1 MPQHR
6 TLLSLS
12 PVDRTRVHAAK
23 ALASWGLVGVMGLGL
38 ASCGSADA
46 PRTTSTEGAETS
58 GADATAS
65 LTIDDV
71 LAMPHRSEA
80 NRARDRYR
88 HPSETLAFFGVTRD
102 MTVLEL
108 SPGAGW
114 YTEVLAPFLRG
125 HGRLIAAIP
134 TEDSPNEYR
143 RTSGLAFRAQIAER
157 AEIYGPIDTVSLSTP
172 ETIALGAD
180 ASVDAVL
187 TFRNLHNWFK
197 DERMDEVIADAF
209 RVLRPGGVFGV
220 VEHRAAAGADVE
232 ASRESG
238 YMPEAWVIEHI
249 TAAGFVLEERSEIN
263 ANPSDTHDHV
273 NGVWSL
279 PPVLR
284 GGDVDRERFLAIGES
299 DRMTLR
305 FRRPE

>member
-6 TLLSLS
+6 TPTLSLPQRS
-12 PVDRTRVHAAK
+12 ITRHW
-23 ALASWGLVGVMGLGL
+23 LHVGVMGVALLGCGGSTSDTSSGT
-38 ASCGSADA
+38 AS
-46 PRTTSTEGAETS
+46 AETS
-58 GADATAS
+58 GADQSAS

-71 LAMPHRSEA
+71 LAMPHRSAE
-80 NRARDRYR
+80 NRARDRFR

-108 SPGAGW
+108 SPGGGW

-157 AEIYGPIDTVSLSTP
+157 AEIYGPIETVSLSTP
-172 ETIALGAD
+172 ETIALGDD

-220 VEHRAAAGADVE
+220 VEHRAAAGTDVE
-232 ASRESG
+232 TSRESG
-238 YMPEAWVIEHI
+238 YMPEAWVIEHV

-263 ANPSDTHDHV
+263 ANPADTHDHP

-284 GGDVDRERFLAIGES
+284 GGDVDRDAFVAIGES

-305 FRRPE
+305 FRKPE

>member
-1 MPQHR
+1 MAQHR

-12 PVDRTRVHAAK
+12 HPTLSRTRMD
-23 ALASWGLVGVMGLGL
+23 LASWGLVGVMGLGL
-38 ASCGSADA
+38 AACGGSPSEPA
-46 PRTTSTEGAETS
+46 RSTTATESS
-58 GADATAS
+58 GADQSAS
-65 LTIDDV
+65 LTIDEV

-88 HPSETLAFFGVTRD
+88 HPRETLAFFGITRD

-108 SPGAGW
+108 SPGGGW

-134 TEDSPNEYR
+134 TADSPNEYR

-157 AEIYGPIDTVSLSTP
+157 AEIYGPIETVSLSTP
-172 ETIALGAD
+172 ETIALGED

-220 VEHRAAAGADVE
+220 VEHRAAEGTDVE
-232 ASRESG
+232 ASRDSG
-238 YMPEAWVIEHI
+238 YMPQAWVIEHI

-263 ANPSDTHDHV
+263 ANPNDTHDHP

-284 GGDVDRERFLAIGES
+284 GGDVDRDRFVAIGES

-305 FRRPE
+305 FRKPE

>member
-1 MPQHR
+1 MAQHR
-6 TLLSLS
+6 TLHSLTNQTLSH
-12 PVDRTRVHAAK
+12 TWK
-23 ALASWGLVGVMGLGL
+23 ELASWGVVGVLSLGIAACGGG
-38 ASCGSADA
+38 ASTAG
-46 PRTTSTEGAETS
+46 TESTDSTATS

-65 LTIDDV
+65 VTIDEV

-80 NRARDRYR
+80 NRARDAFR
-88 HPSETLAFFGVTRD
+88 HPSETLAFFGITRE

-108 SPGAGW
+108 SPGGGW
-114 YTEVLAPFLRG
+114 YTEILAPYLRG
-125 HGRLIAAIP
+125 HGHLIAAIP

-157 AEIYGPIDTVSLSTP
+157 AEIYGPIATVSLSTP
-172 ETIALGAD
+172 ETIALGEP

-220 VEHRAAAGADVE
+220 VEHRATAGSALD
-232 ASRESG
+232 RESG
-238 YMPEAWVIEHI
+238 YLPEAWVIERI
-249 TAAGFVLEERSEIN
+249 TAAGFVLEESSEIN
-263 ANPSDTHDHV
+263 ANPNDTHDHP

-279 PPVLR
+279 PPALR
-284 GGDVDRERFLAIGES
+284 GGDVDRERFVAIGES

-305 FRRPE
+305 FRKPR